1 MHTRTTPSRHPPPR
15 HHLWPRGRVGWAEHG
30 SGTIQLV
37 VLMPLL
43 FMLLFAG
50 VQGAMFY
57 HARSVAIAAA
67 QEGARAAAAQ
77 SGTTSH
83 GHTAAAAFLQAAGGG
98 DVLKGATIEVTRTA
112 TTATT
117 RVSGT
122 IMSVVPGWWPAV
134 SSQVAVP
141 VERLT

>member
-1 MHTRTTPSRHPPPR
+1 M
-15 HHLWPRGRVGWAEHG
+15 LRGRAGAGERG

-43 FMLLFAG
+43 FTLLFAG

-57 HARSVAIAAA
+57 HARTVAIAAA

-77 SGTTSH
+77 SGTASD
-83 GHTAAAAFLQAAGGG
+83 GHAAAAAFLDAAGGE
-98 DVLKGATIEVTRTA
+98 DVLRGATVQVSRTA
-112 TTATT
+112 TTATV
-117 RVSGT
+117 RIAGS
-122 IMSVVPGWWPAV
+122 ILSVVPGWAPTV
-134 SSQVAVP
+134 TSQVAVP